1 MKFFVKTCLLIWPT
15 PLLDSAEPA
24 YAPCSLTC
32 TIMQALN
39 FLGQTF
45 LCCFVLL
52 LEEKPFPCL
61 RCKEVKPVLWRQS
74 SILKVFVVVL

>member
-1 MKFFVKTCLLIWPT
+1 MKFFVKTCLQIWPT

-45 LCCFVLL
+45 LCCFVLFTTFS
-52 LEEKPFPCL
+52 E
-61 RCKEVKPVLWRQS
+61 PVVGYDLTW
-74 SILKVFVVVL
+74 LPTN